1 MGNDICASAREKEI
15 KGCVEDKQPNITEFG
30 GCSRPRIHVDKKI
43 PKEHMNLFGGAIIH
57 QRCNTCA
64 MRRARRRRKRK
75 KASISS
81 QIYDNSR
88 IHYVAKELRGNC
100 ARTRAEPNVWNSS
113 SHGAKPTTN

>member
-1 MGNDICASAREKEI
+1 MGNDICASAREKG
-15 KGCVEDKQPNITEFG
+15 KHGCVEDKEPNISEFG

-64 MRRARRRRKRK
+64 MKRARRRRKRK

-81 QIYDNSR
+81 QIYKNSR

-100 ARTRAEPNVWNSS
+100 ARTRAESDVRNNSTNGANPS
-113 SHGAKPTTN
+113 SN